1 MKVCI
6 GGTFNTLHKG
16 HKELFDKAFQIAGK
30 NGDVF
35 IGVTKEKMLQKKK
48 FVIPLP
54 VNVEPLI
61 PST

>member
-16 HKELFDKAFQIAGK
+16 HKKLFDKAFQISGK

-35 IGVTKEKMLQKKK
+35 IGVTKEKTLKNSKNSL
-48 FVIPLP
+48 FF
-54 VNVEPLI
+54 
-61 PST
+61 S